1 MTIGRETLPTTFFVI
16 KGKGSYAALLGR
28 DWIHANC
35 YIPSTTHQCLIQ
47 WIGDSVEVVHT
58 DSSFDVAA
66 ADPKVSHGVGMKCIS
81 GEAWQG
87 GTPKLADFK
96 LETVQKSARKVRPD
110 YPEQDRR

>member
-28 DWIHANC
+28 DWIHANY

-47 WIGDSVEVVHT
+47 WIRDSVEVIHD
-58 DSSFDVAA
+58 DSSFNIAT
-66 ADPKVSHGVGMKCIS
+66 ADREVWCGFGVRCIS

-87 GTPKLADFK
+87 EILRMDNFK
-96 LETVQKSARKVRPD
+96 LEKVQEISS
-110 YPEQDRR
+110 EESS